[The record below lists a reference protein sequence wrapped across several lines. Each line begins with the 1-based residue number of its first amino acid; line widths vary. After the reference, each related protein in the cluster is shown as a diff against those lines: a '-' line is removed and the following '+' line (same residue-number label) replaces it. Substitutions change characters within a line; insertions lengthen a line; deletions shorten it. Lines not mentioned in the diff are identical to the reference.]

1 MWEIGRIY
9 AERAAIGN
17 ESVSIQLAQCWFPG
31 LAISDDKIYIY
42 FSQIKCTEAILSNGT
57 RKLLWFEITQ
67 MLIAV
72 LDKKNLLCH
81 LL

>member
-1 MWEIGRIY
+1 MPVVLGTTI
-9 AERAAIGN
+9 AHIGN
-17 ESVSIQLAQCWFPG
+17 ESVSIQLAQCWSPG